1 MLVWTILTGMMG
13 YQSKGHNDIVSQ
25 SATESFTLLGGAAT
39 SWDAINMINCGL
51 NPFAADV
58 ALMQHS
64 ATLRMRH

>member
-25 SATESFTLLGGAAT
+25 SATESFTLVGGAAT
-39 SWDAINMINCGL
+39 SWDDINCGL

-58 ALMQHS
+58 ALMQHC